1 MKRILFLL
9 LSLLTVVSCYDDSAL
24 RDLIEEH
31 ESQLNEHAQRLD
43 SLETL
48 CARLNTNYASLK
60 KIVDALESDDCV
72 TGVAPIM
79 EGTETIG
86 YTLTFRESGSVTI
99 YNGRA
104 PQMKVEGGNWF
115 ASYDGGKTWVKIGAA
130 DLEDGE
136 SYIENVR
143 VDAQYM
149 YITLSDGKTE
159 IKIPLTNLP
168 PVMTVEP
175 GYSVAIFRGKAFPTS
190 PDYKVG
196 VVVGK
201 SEEEVKE
208 IIAYDEF
215 LDDETMAY
223 DFAEDGSF
231 EIGADC
237 YGDSK
242 NFYRTFVY
250 ANGVYT
256 WSDLMTFESNNA
268 VMEYDVSNVTACSA
282 LVKGKIQLKFPDDV
296 TVLVGYGE
304 TEYWNQTE
312 VEAELAPDGTFSVTL
327 ENLRSLMMYRCWLV
341 VRYDEK
347 YEDEQSD
354 ERQYDTQKVFETT
367 SNNAKITAEC
377 VDISAHTAVIKGNV
391 TLDYPASVDVRVEC
405 YGLFWFAG
413 SESYGYWNHNPT
425 FNIVP
430 DENGDF
436 EYKLEGMRS
445 EYPYGYRVVV
455 DFGTERIEG
464 ELLTFTTAANKVTA
478 VFETSDLTYDSV
490 TIKGNVKLEYPFD
503 APVAL
508 EYRVAREGEFD
519 DDGYYISESISLD
532 EEGNFEVSL
541 QSLRPM
547 TEYQCRVNIA
557 YGGLY
562 SDVWSFTMPNPY
574 DQTFDL
580 NGGSAAD
587 LSSAASANCYIVT
600 AAGLYKFQAVKGN
613 DKSQSVYGAAS
624 ASILWES
631 VYDIAP
637 NYFEL
642 ISAVEYEDGYVVF
655 KTADTFKEGNALLAV
670 KDADGNI
677 LWSWHIWLTDQPQ
690 GQTYYKY
697 VYDEANSTWDNPV
710 YYFTDA
716 LGVMMDRNLGAVT
729 ATPGESGIYG
739 LLYQWGRKD
748 PFLGESS
755 YSATGWPSS
764 VVSTKETGTIEYVT
778 ANPTTYVTYNA
789 GNYDW
794 LYSAIK
800 GETDNTRW
808 QSEKTIYDPCPAGWR
823 VPVGSGDQNI
833 WEEAG
838 FGNVPDSFDSS
849 TDCMT
854 FPNNGTNLYYPAS
867 GHRNFIDGRLEYVG
881 SHGYYWSASP
891 DGYYAYLLYLYF
903 DGSVYPSD
911 NDPRAYGRSVRCLQ
925 E

>member
-1 MKRILFLL
+1 M

-24 RDLIEEH
+24 RDQIEEH

-60 KIVDALESDDCV
+60 KIVDALESNDYV
-72 TGVAPIM
+72 TGVAPVM

-115 ASYDGGKTWVKIGAA
+115 TSYDGGKTWVKIGAA

-175 GYSVAIFRGKAFPTS
+175 GYGVAIFRGKAFPTS

-196 VVVGK
+196 VVVGEC
-201 SEEEVKE
+201 EEGVKE

-215 LDDETMAY
+215 LDDDTMAY

-237 YGDSK
+237 YGDCK

-268 VMEYDVSNVTACSA
+268 VMEYEVSNVTAYSA

-304 TEYWNQTE
+304 TEDGYGHWNQKE
-312 VEAELAPDGTFSVTL
+312 VEAELASDGTFSVTL
-327 ENLRSLMMYRCWLV
+327 ENLRSSMMYRCWLV
-341 VRYDEK
+341 VRYDDK
-347 YEDEQSD
+347 YEDDQTNEW
-354 ERQYDTQKVFETT
+354 QYDTHEVFETT

-391 TLDYPASVDVRVEC
+391 TLDYPASVDVRVDC
-405 YGLFWFAG
+405 YGFFWVAG
-413 SESYGYWNHNPT
+413 YESYGYWDNYRT

-436 EYKLEGMRS
+436 EYKLEWMRP
-445 EYPYGYRVVV
+445 EYPYGCRVVV

-508 EYRVAREGEFD
+508 EYRVAKDGEFD
-519 DDGYYISESISLD
+519 DGYGYSSESISLD

-541 QSLRPM
+541 QGLRPM
-547 TEYQCRVNIA
+547 TEYQCCVNIA

-562 SDVWSFTMPNPY
+562 SDVWPFTMPHPY

-587 LSSAASANCYIVT
+587 LSTAASANCYIVSS
-600 AAGLYKFQAVKGN
+600 AGLYKFQTVKGN
-613 DKSQSVYGAAS
+613 DKSQSIPGAAS

-631 VYDIAP
+631 VYGITP

-697 VYDEANSTWDNPV
+697 VCDEANSTWDNPV

-748 PFLGESS
+748 PFLGGSS
-755 YSATGWPSS
+755 YSAVGWPLHVS
-764 VVSTKETGTIEYVT
+764 STKETGTIEYVT
-778 ANPTTYVTYNA
+778 ANPTTYVTYNW

-794 LYSAIK
+794 FYSAIK
-800 GETDNTRW
+800 EETDNTRW

-823 VPVGSGDQNI
+823 VPDGGYGDQNI
-833 WEEAG
+833 WKEAG
-838 FGNVPDSFDSS
+838 FGEVPVSFDSS

-854 FPNNGTNLYYPAS
+854 LPNNGTNLYYPDS
-867 GHRNFIDGRLEYVG
+867 GCRNYYDGSLCEVG
-881 SHGYYWSASP
+881 GYGYCWSASP
-891 DGYYAYLLYLYF
+891 CDDNAYDLYF
-903 DGSVYPSD
+903 SNDVCVLPSFY
-911 NDPRAYGRSVRCLQ
+911 NYRAYGLSVRCLQ